1 MPSSALHAPARHAP
15 PALCPRSRPRVRALS
30 RRPPA
35 PRPSE
40 LVLGS
45 APAVP
50 VPLLPGPLPP
60 GCLWLCP
67 CLGACAARRACR
79 ASAAPACVRRAPAPA
94 PAVLLL
100 PPLVCV
106 ILCSMNTC
114 CVHIHPPA
122 HRAPA
127 APCRRRLNVGD
138 RLLKAYVLQVC
149 TAARQAS
156 PPRAL
161 FC

>member
-1 MPSSALHAPARHAP
+1 MQEGSTMPVTTFLEALLEAPLEEDVQQAVARYTASVSAAA
-15 PALCPRSRPRVRALS
+15 CT
-30 RRPPA
+30 
-35 PRPSE
+35 
-40 LVLGS
+40 
-45 APAVP
+45 
-50 VPLLPGPLPP
+50 
-60 GCLWLCP
+60 
-67 CLGACAARRACR
+67 GACAARRACR

-138 RLLKAYVLQVC
+138 RLLKAYVL
-149 TAARQAS
+149 
-156 PPRAL
+156 
-161 FC
+161 